1 MNNKIWNFIVKIIN
15 KNFLYETLIENNK
28 KSVDDSN

>member
-1 MNNKIWNFIVKIIN
+1 MNNKIWNFIVKIIS
-15 KNFLYETLIENNK
+15 KNFLYETLIENNN